1 MPGDEATISRVTRSR
16 RQARAAYDRLSRW
29 YDLLSGPWEAR
40 LSAEGLRML
49 AVEEGQRVLEIG
61 PGTGHTLAAL
71 ADAVGATGSV
81 FGVDLSPHMLQEARK
96 RLRARAPQAGAA
108 LTCGDA
114 SSLPLPPGSFDA
126 VFIGFTLELFDTP
139 EIPVVLGECWRTLR
153 PGGHVCVVSLTKAGG
168 RSWMRNLYES
178 GHRRFPSLLDCRPI
192 LVRQSLER
200 AGFALGEG
208 CVRSL
213 AGLPVEIA
221 LACKPA

>member
-1 MPGDEATISRVTRSR
+1 MPGDEAMISRVTRSR

-71 ADAVGATGSV
+71 ADGVGAAGRV
-81 FGVDLSPHMLQEARK
+81 FGVDLSPHMLQVARK
-96 RLRARAPQAGAA
+96 RLRARAA
-108 LTCGDA
+108 LACGDA

-168 RSWMRNLYES
+168 RSWMRDLYES

-200 AGFALGEG
+200 AGFALREG

-221 LACKPA
+221 LARKPA

>member
-16 RQARAAYDRLSRW
+16 RQARAAYGRLSRW

-71 ADAVGATGSV
+71 ADVVGAAGSV
-81 FGVDLSPHMLQEARK
+81 FGVDLSPHMLQVARK
-96 RLRARAPQAGAA
+96 RLRARAA
-108 LTCGDA
+108 LACGDA

-126 VFIGFTLELFDTP
+126 VFIGFTLELSDTP

-168 RSWMRNLYES
+168 RSWMRDLYEW

-200 AGFALGEG
+200 AGFALLEG

-221 LACKPA
+221 LARKR

>member
-1 MPGDEATISRVTRSR
+1 V
-16 RQARAAYDRLSRW
+16 
-29 YDLLSGPWEAR
+29 
-40 LSAEGLRML
+40 
-49 AVEEGQRVLEIG
+49 
-61 PGTGHTLAAL
+61 
-71 ADAVGATGSV
+71 
-81 FGVDLSPHMLQEARK
+81 
-96 RLRARAPQAGAA
+96 
-108 LTCGDA
+108 
-114 SSLPLPPGSFDA
+114 LPLPAGSFDA

-200 AGFALGEG
+200 AGFALREG